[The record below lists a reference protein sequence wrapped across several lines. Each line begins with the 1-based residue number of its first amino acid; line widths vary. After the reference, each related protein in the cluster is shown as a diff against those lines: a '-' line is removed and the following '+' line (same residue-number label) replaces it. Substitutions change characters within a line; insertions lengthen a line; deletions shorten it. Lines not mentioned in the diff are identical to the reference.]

1 MMTPKNNQPMNR
13 INKTILC
20 GLLLCLLG
28 EANAQTSLGGVLKAD
43 KTLLKSESPYVLGE
57 DGLQVP
63 EGKNLTIE
71 PGVEVHYEHYSS
83 IVVRGSFNANGDKDG
98 LIKFIKK
105 YNRESI
111 SGEAHPMLR
120 IIDTDM
126 DKSSLSYMNFEGR
139 RAVIDNLFLGSM
151 TMLGGIAVEKKGL
164 PELGDLNND
173 TAFNIFD
180 IVICVESALSLIMN
194 DPYIYYAGDIYQDSI
209 INISDILLIVDLIMS
224 S

>member
-1 MMTPKNNQPMNR
+1 MNQ
-13 INKTILC
+13 INKIILC
-20 GLLLCLLG
+20 GLLLCLFG

-126 DKSSLSYMNFEGR
+126 GQSSLKYMIFQGSESSLDDNYGGSWMGQGMGEQKSGHTIKK
-139 RAVIDNLFLGSM
+139 ADGLTYAIKIDDRDNWNRSP
-151 TMLGGIAVEKKGL
+151 KGNT
-164 PELGDLNND
+164 G
-173 TAFNIFD
+173 T
-180 IVICVESALSLIMN
+180 
-194 DPYIYYAGDIYQDSI
+194 
-209 INISDILLIVDLIMS
+209 
-224 S
+224 